1 MLTQGRHREI
11 KGHNQANYQ
20 CNYIVITAMKQNL
33 YNKAQKANSKL
44 YQANY
49 DRIFKHNR
57 KQARESLKV
66 QRSKQGAYQSKATL

>member
-1 MLTQGRHREI
+1 
-11 KGHNQANYQ
+11 
-20 CNYIVITAMKQNL
+20 MKQNL

-49 DRIFKHNR
+49 DQTFKPNQ

-66 QRSKQGAYQSKATL
+66 KRSKQGAYLSKATL